1 MRNANKNVL
10 VHCHAGVS
18 RSAAIVCAYL
28 MRKKGIGFES
38 SLQLIKERRSRAK
51 PNENF
56 CKILKDFEI
65 GMVNNRAFGSYE

>member
-1 MRNANKNVL
+1 MRKARKNVL

-28 MRKKGIGFES
+28 MKKS
-38 SLQLIKERRSRAK
+38 SWSLQQALSHMKQRRNRVK

-56 CKILKDFEI
+56 VRILQQ
-65 GMVNNRAFGSYE
+65 YETTLTSVKQN